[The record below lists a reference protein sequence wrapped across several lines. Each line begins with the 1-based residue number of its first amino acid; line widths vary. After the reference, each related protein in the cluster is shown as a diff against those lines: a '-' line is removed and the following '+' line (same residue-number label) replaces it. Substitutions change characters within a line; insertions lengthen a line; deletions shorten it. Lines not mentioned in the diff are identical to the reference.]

1 MTSIRITRRNLLFLS
16 GTTAWE
22 NSGPRGYNRPEELE
36 LMRTIQTSRVRSDG
50 STEVNLTAAQRAILA
65 DYIDVFAIGAADNAG
80 PWDTDATADLNS
92 ARALLRQIARLKET
106 P

>member
-1 MTSIRITRRNLLFLS
+1 MTSIRITHRPLLFLS
-16 GTTAWE
+16 ETHAWK
-22 NSGPRGYNRPEELE
+22 GPTPGSKESPEEE
-36 LMRTIQTSRVRSDG
+36 VMRLISGVKPRKDG
-50 STEVNLTAAQRAILA
+50 SKEVNLTAAQRAILA